1 MSAERLRRLQSWLQ
15 GAILDPAGAGDVAD
29 VVVATQRLPADRRLA
44 IYQHGY
50 RSRLID
56 CLSAHYPVAR
66 HLLGAE
72 LFEEFAREYLRVR
85 PSRSYT
91 LEALGAGFA
100 DHLAAGRPDLAAGER
115 EPWIDLLFDVVRF
128 ERAFTEAHAAA
139 GAEFREPPPPPP
151 GPGDPGWADTTVSTV
166 ECLRLVRAG
175 FPVHT
180 FSVAVRAGQDPPLPR
195 PGDVRLALARA
206 DFVVTVAELDE
217 PRHRLLAA
225 LRAGTPLGRAGGDA
239 GLTSGETDACL
250 RTWMA
255 DRLIVGI
262 NGRTSHR

>member
-1 MSAERLRRLQSWLQ
+1 MSAEGLRRLQGWLQ
-15 GAILDPAGAGDVAD
+15 GAILDPEGVGEVAG
-29 VVVATQRLPADRRLA
+29 VVVGTARLPAARRLA

-50 RSRLID
+50 RARLVD

-66 HLLGAE
+66 RLLGAE
-72 LFEEFAREYLRVR
+72 LFEEFAREYLRSR

-100 DHLAAGRPDLAAGER
+100 DHLVAGRPDVVSGER
-115 EPWIDLLFDVVRF
+115 EPWIDLLVDVVRF
-128 ERAFTEAHAAA
+128 ERAFTEAHGAA
-139 GAEFREPPPPPP
+139 GAEFRDPPPVPPVF
-151 GPGDPGWADTTVSTV
+151 GSAAWGGTVVSAV

-180 FSVAVRAGQDPPLPR
+180 LAVAVRAGQDPPLPR
-195 PGDVRLALARA
+195 PVEVRLVVSRK

-217 PRHRLLAA
+217 PRFRLLAA
-225 LRAGTPLGRAGGDA
+225 LRAGTPLGRAGDEA
-239 GLTSGETDACL
+239 GLAPRQTDACL
-250 RTWMA
+250 RDWLA
-255 DRLIVGI
+255 ERLIVGL